1 VSEPGPLEGQTARP
15 EEPAGAGPGRTAT
28 LEGARPAQRGDAER
42 CAELARAALEASQ
55 AQRGGALLVRREA
68 YPAGPALLRP
78 GGLDRLLGD
87 RRRRVVVG
95 TLDDLVVGLL
105 VARVDDVRGAPLGVL
120 ELLYVEP
127 AARGVGVGGAMLQLA
142 VEALSQVG
150 CLGIDAVAL
159 PGDLPTKR
167 LLESS
172 GFVARAIT
180 MHRAEPTTDR

>member
-1 VSEPGPLEGQTARP
+1 MSDPGPLRDEADRP
-15 EEPAGAGPGRTAT
+15 AAPTGPGSGRTT
-28 LEGARPAQRGDAER
+28 TVEGARAARRTDADR
-42 CAELARAALEASQ
+42 CAELARAALEAAQ

-95 TLDDLVVGLL
+95 TLDEVVVGVL
-105 VARVDDVRGAPLGVL
+105 VARVDDVQGALLGVL

-142 VEALSQVG
+142 VDALRQAG

-180 MHRAEPTTDR
+180 MHLAEPTTDR